1 MSDDP
6 FFVVKREVEQSLVQV
21 GSLYQAWFQQLTS
34 NTVSETDLK
43 RQGADIRDILRNI
56 VADLDELD
64 ETIHIL
70 FKLLYLQIVQS
81 NPARFKLD
89 RSHID
94 ERKQFVQESRKKVEE
109 MKSSVN
115 NPSAA
120 RMGGQQGMR
129 NNLMGSNKTRTDKYG
144 RTEDEYKVS
153 NQKFVE
159 REQQQQQA
167 LMQDQDAQ
175 MSDVAVTVG
184 NLREVARV
192 MGSELDDQTR
202 LLGEVETQVDSTQG
216 RLEDG
221 MKRMKDFIKAN
232 SDSRQQWCIAIL
244 VVILVL
250 IIVLVLSF

>member
-64 ETIHIL
+64 ETI
-70 FKLLYLQIVQS
+70 QIVQS

>member
-21 GSLYQAWFQQLTS
+21 GSLYQAWFQQLT
-34 NTVSETDLK
+34 NALE
-43 RQGADIRDILRNI
+43 I
-56 VADLDELD
+56 VAAACLDLLIFNG
-64 ETIHIL
+64 TV
-70 FKLLYLQIVQS
+70 QIVQS

-202 LLGEVETQVDSTQG
+202 LLG
-216 RLEDG
+216 
-221 MKRMKDFIKAN
+221 
-232 SDSRQQWCIAIL
+232 
-244 VVILVL
+244 
-250 IIVLVLSF
+250 

>member
-34 NTVSETDLK
+34 NT
-43 RQGADIRDILRNI
+43 
-56 VADLDELD
+56 
-64 ETIHIL
+64 
-70 FKLLYLQIVQS
+70 IVQS